1 MRAPGWVEREE
12 REPVSIGASIV
23 LPDGRSVPVMIRD
36 VSANGCCVECDEV
49 LPTAQTVQ
57 LMLGDDSIQAEVRW
71 ALLGAAGLRLTTQN
85 VEGSWV
91 PGLR

>member
-1 MRAPGWVEREE
+1 MRPPEWVEREE

-23 LPDGRSVPVMIRD
+23 LPDGRSVPATIRD

-49 LPTAQTVQ
+49 LPTAQTVR
-57 LMLGDDSIQAEVRW
+57 LKLGDDSIQAEVRW
-71 ALLGAAGLRLTTQN
+71 ALSGAAGLRLTN
-85 VEGSWV
+85 ANAEGSWV